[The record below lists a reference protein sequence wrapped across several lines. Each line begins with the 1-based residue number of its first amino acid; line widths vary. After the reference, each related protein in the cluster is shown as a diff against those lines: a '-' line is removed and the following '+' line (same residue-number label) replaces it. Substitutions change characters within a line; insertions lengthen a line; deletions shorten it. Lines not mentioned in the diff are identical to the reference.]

1 MTDAAKVT
9 LYHSPRT
16 RSQGVR
22 ILLEELGAPYE
33 LHVLNFKLEE
43 QHKPDYLA
51 INPLGKVPAI
61 EHAGAVVTEQVA
73 IYIYLAD
80 AFPAAGLAPAIGDPL
95 RGPYL
100 RWLALYGSAFEP
112 ALIDRA
118 RKVEP
123 GTRGMSPYGEYDA
136 VIALVRSQLAKG
148 PYLFGERL
156 TAADILWGTALRWT
170 TSFGLVP
177 PTEEI
182 SAYIERIAWRPSVKK
197 VGKRTTNS
205 RRRRKSRRKA
215 EGREGASLFRES
227 LTAFRDKSVLQHIEL
242 ARFHLRRFHPS
253 GKRATVNRVFTL
265 NFLASFIV
273 AMRDASL
280 KTGAPLEPRQRA
292 QQEP

>member
-182 SAYIERIAWRPSVKK
+182 SAYIDRIAARPSVKK
-197 VGKRTTNS
+197 VGK
-205 RRRRKSRRKA
+205 
-215 EGREGASLFRES
+215 L
-227 LTAFRDKSVLQHIEL
+227 DHEL
-242 ARFHLRRFHPS
+242 A
-253 GKRATVNRVFTL
+253 A
-265 NFLASFIV
+265 
-273 AMRDASL
+273 
-280 KTGAPLEPRQRA
+280 A
-292 QQEP
+292 QEIAAQS